1 MFFLHTTSCEPCEWL
16 VGLIMRGG
24 AGAEQSAAALGAPV
38 ATLLR
43 AAADMLMSRGK
54 VAPAQYLY
62 SLSQVSWC
70 LVASLRGTSTHMI
83 F

>member
-1 MFFLHTTSCEPCEWL
+1 M
-16 VGLIMRGG
+16 
-24 AGAEQSAAALGAPV
+24 GAEQSAAALGAPV

-62 SLSQVSWC
+62 SLSQVGSTNLLKIQLEAISNTIKILYLQ
-70 LVASLRGTSTHMI
+70 LVWIVYGMVWYTR
-83 F
+83 